1 MKNLI
6 ITLLL
11 FTSANSCTNKYREK
25 TSEPINF
32 EFAIIK
38 PTVDERQFIAQDF
51 SETWIPDTTD
61 LIIIEQLIMDA
72 VQKNKT
78 DLLTR
83 ASLPNYYR
91 QYVGFL
97 NATGER
103 MVWVNALC
111 EIKEGMVEKNGEFF
125 LEPWQWKEELIIVE
139 DGGHCFWNIL
149 INLDKYEYFQFFING
164 VAFAPE
170 NKRYKMM
177 FARC

>member
-61 LIIIEQLIMDA
+61 LIIVEQLIKDA
-72 VQKNKT
+72 VQKNKA

-83 ASLPNYYR
+83 ASLP
-91 QYVGFL
+91 
-97 NATGER
+97 
-103 MVWVNALC
+103 
-111 EIKEGMVEKNGEFF
+111 
-125 LEPWQWKEELIIVE
+125 
-139 DGGHCFWNIL
+139 H
-149 INLDKYEYFQFFING
+149 YFDN
-164 VAFAPE
+164 
-170 NKRYKMM
+170 M
-177 FARC
+177 